1 MLNKLLVATGN
12 KGKLREIREI
22 LEGVEVLGLG
32 DVGIEADVEET
43 GNTFAENAFIKA
55 DAISKMTDMA
65 VLADDSGLEVEPL
78 DGRPGVYSARYAGEN
93 TTDEKN
99 VEKLLSELAHLPEEK
114 RTARF
119 ACAMC
124 LIFPDGKKME
134 TFGVSCPGYIIN
146 ERRGENGFGY
156 DPVFYAP
163 EYKKTFSEMTMEEK
177 NKVSHRK
184 AALYAL
190 SEKLKRDDTDS
201 M

>member
-22 LEGVEVLGLG
+22 LSDVEVLGLS
-32 DVGIEADVEET
+32 DVGIDVDVEET
-43 GNTFAENAFIKA
+43 GTTFAENAFIKA
-55 DAISKMTDMA
+55 DAISKMVDMA

-78 DGRPGVYSARYAGEN
+78 GGRPGVYSARYAGED

-99 VEKLLSELAHLPEEK
+99 VEKLLSELSHLPEEK

-124 LIFPDGKKME
+124 LIFPDGRKIE
-134 TFGVSCPGYIIN
+134 TFGTSCPGYIIN
-146 ERRGENGFGY
+146 ESRGENGFGY
-156 DPVFYAP
+156 DPVFFAP
-163 EYKKTFSEMTMEEK
+163 EFNKTFSEMTMEEK
-177 NKVSHRK
+177 NRVSHRK

-190 SEKLKRDDTDS
+190 SEKLKGE
-201 M
+201 